1 MIFLT
6 GTSNG
11 FSKKLNNDCFPHFW
25 GEHIRRGIEVVITG
39 LTRNQFARKRTRV
52 RIPSS
57 PPILTKNTFE
67 TIGFE
72 RVFCCICTSGPRFFR
87 DFPRLFSIPPK
98 SRKRLLHKAF
108 LASKNSCKRHFSVL
122 FALFSCFLSVFCE
135 FLTCFRHFYAVP
147 RTLCAVKFGQLHGFF
162 HRFQRLGFVIPT
174 EVRVNVA
181 CCLDVRVT

>member
-1 MIFLT
+1 MT
-6 GTSNG
+6 
-11 FSKKLNNDCFPHFW
+11 PRW
-25 GEHIRRGIEVVITG
+25 GVRTHPDRARRRE
-39 LTRNQFARKRTRV
+39 

-72 RVFCCICTSGPRFFR
+72 RVFFVAFAQASRDFFEIFRGFSASLQNPGNACCI
-87 DFPRLFSIPPK
+87 RLFGH
-98 SRKRLLHKAF
+98 RKILVRGIF
-108 LASKNSCKRHFSVL
+108 RCF
-122 FALFSCFLSVFCE
+122 FPFFSCFLSVFCE

-147 RTLCAVKFGQLHGFF
+147 RTFCAVKFGQLHGFF

>member
-1 MIFLT
+1 M
-6 GTSNG
+6 
-11 FSKKLNNDCFPHFW
+11 
-25 GEHIRRGIEVVITG
+25 VITG

-72 RVFCCICTSGPRFFR
+72 RVFVAFAQAGRDFFEIFRGFSASLQNPGNACCI
-87 DFPRLFSIPPK
+87 RLFGH
-98 SRKRLLHKAF
+98 RKILVRGIF
-108 LASKNSCKRHFSVL
+108 RCF